1 MSSKKPNNFILIAAL
16 IGLAIIGYLAY
27 AVLGGSGS
35 SGQAASGAQGQSA
48 GQQNALP
55 VTTTTLSPTQYQPS
69 LIYPARLTP
78 SLQVQIRPRVG
89 GFILEQRFD
98 EGQIVN
104 KGDVL
109 YRVNDNSLR
118 ADYESALASLNKAKA
133 NLKTVEAQANR
144 YKALIEAN
152 AVSQQE
158 YDDIMAA
165 YDSAKADIEVARAA
179 VTSSKTSY
187 GYAQVKSPITGK
199 TSASNYDIGALVS
212 SIGAPVSST
221 DTMPLTTVTQLDPV
235 EVELSLPSKDYFL
248 IRDSLKQNNVSVGL
262 VDANGQSIHPQA
274 GQITF
279 SDTLIDE
286 VTDTLLLK
294 AEFENADLSLL
305 PGMFARAKLSLPAKS
320 VYLVPQKYTV
330 RSPEGMLLVWTVDEN
345 NQAQPLPIQ
354 ASSSDQGNWIVEQ
367 GLSPETPI
375 IIDNLQ
381 MLRMPGTPV
390 KPSPKPSNDPQQA
403 AEQRQ

>member
-16 IGLAIIGYLAY
+16 IGLAVVGYLTY
-27 AVLGGSGS
+27 VVLGGSGS
-35 SGQAASGAQGQSA
+35 SGQATNGAQRQSA
-48 GQQNALP
+48 GQQGALP

-118 ADYESALASLNKAKA
+118 ADYESALAGLNKAKA

-144 YKALIEAN
+144 YKTLIEVN

-212 SIGAPVSST
+212 ST

-248 IRDSLKQNNVSVGL
+248 IRDSLKQNNVSVEL
-262 VDANGQSIHPQA
+262 VDANGQSIHPQV

-294 AEFENADLSLL
+294 AKFENADLTLL

-330 RSPEGMLLVWTVDEN
+330 RSPDGMLLVWTVDEN
-345 NQAQPLPIQ
+345 NLAQPLPIQ
-354 ASSSDQGNWIVEQ
+354 ASSSDKGNWIVEQ
-367 GLSPETPI
+367 GLQPETPI

-381 MLRMPGTPV
+381 MLRMPSTPV
-390 KPSPKPSNDPQQA
+390 KLSPKPSDDPQQA
-403 AEQRQ
+403 TEQRQ

>member
-1 MSSKKPNNFILIAAL
+1 MSSKKPNNFILIAPL
-16 IGLAIIGYLAY
+16 IGLAVVGYLAY
-27 AVLGGSGS
+27 VVLSGSGS
-35 SGQAASGAQGQSA
+35 SGQAANSAQGQSA
-48 GQQNALP
+48 GQQDALL

-144 YKALIEAN
+144 YKTLIEVN

-212 SIGAPVSST
+212 ST

-248 IRDSLKQNNVSVGL
+248 IRDSLKQNNVSVEL

-294 AEFENADLSLL
+294 AKFENADLTLL

-330 RSPEGMLLVWTVDEN
+330 RSPDGMLLVWTVDEN
-345 NQAQPLPIQ
+345 NLAQPLPIQ
-354 ASSSDQGNWIVEQ
+354 ASSSDKGNWIVEQ
-367 GLSPETPI
+367 GLQPETPI

-390 KPSPKPSNDPQQA
+390 KPSPKPSDDPQQA
-403 AEQRQ
+403 TEQRQ